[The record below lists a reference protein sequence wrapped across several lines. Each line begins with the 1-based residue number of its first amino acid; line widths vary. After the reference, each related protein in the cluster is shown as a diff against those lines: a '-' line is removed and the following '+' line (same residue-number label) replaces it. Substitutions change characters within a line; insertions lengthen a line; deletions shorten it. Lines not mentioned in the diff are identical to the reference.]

1 MVIEISFKLLVD
13 RLAFSVLWEM
23 TPEAKIVNVDFT
35 KSVICSKASLTYA
48 KAQSMMDDKNDSSK
62 LAQGIRLLNKF
73 AKILKKQRDNAGALT
88 LASPSVKFGLNMETL
103 NPTDV
108 SIYQMYETNSLVE
121 EFMLLA
127 NITVAKK
134 IYDYFPSTAILRR
147 HQPPN
152 PHRFDT
158 LKKSL
163 STVNLDINT
172 NSSKELSESLDK
184 CVIEGNDYFNMI
196 VRILTTRCMNEALYF
211 SSSDHSKEDFAHYG
225 LATPIY
231 THFTSPI
238 RRYPD
243 VLVHRQLGVA
253 IGVYSQSNKLNDKE
267 IMRNCSAI
275 SNKRHTAAQHA
286 GRSSIELYSQIY
298 FKNKTV
304 VEDAYVMKMS
314 PNAVY
319 ILIPKYGIENVISIE
334 ENIPFEYDKVKE
346 SMNFKQFNLKVF
358 DKVKAKIS
366 VEISKNFRSKSVI
379 TIVEPP
385 LEELLKNGGIITTTT
400 EKRKISELE
409 YAQPKNKKMK
419 K

>member
-1 MVIEISFKLLVD
+1 
-13 RLAFSVLWEM
+13 M
-23 TPEAKIVNVDFT
+23 TPDAKIVNVDFT

-48 KAQSMMDDKNDSSK
+48 KAQSMMDDKNDTSK

-73 AKILKKQRDNAGALT
+73 AKILKKQRDDAGALT
-88 LASPSVKFGLNMETL
+88 LASPAVKFGLNMETL

-134 IYDYFPSTAILRR
+134 IYDYFPLTAILRR

-152 PHRFDT
+152 VHRFDT

-172 NSSKELSESLDK
+172 NSSKELAESLDK
-184 CVIEGNDYFNMI
+184 CVIEGNDFFNMI

-211 SSSDHSKEDFAHYG
+211 PSCDHSKEDFAHYG

-253 IGVYSQSNKLNDKE
+253 IGVYSQSKKLTDKE
-267 IMRNCSAI
+267 VMRNCAAI
-275 SNKRHTAAQHA
+275 SNKRHTSAQYA
-286 GRSSIELYSQIY
+286 GRSSVELYSQIY

-346 SMNFKQFNLKVF
+346 SMDFKQFKLKVF
-358 DKVKAKIS
+358 DKVKAKIT

-379 TIVEPP
+379 SIVEPP
-385 LEELLKNGGIITTTT
+385 LEVLLKNGGEVTITKVV
-400 EKRKISELE
+400 EKRKISEIE
-409 YAQPKNKKMK
+409 PQEKKKNKKMK